1 MLQELNI
8 ENIGVVESASVQFD
22 AGLNVL
28 TGETGAGKTIV
39 LTALGLVLGTKSD
52 PGLVRKGSEKLSVE
66 TVWDDISDDA
76 KSFVEESDGT
86 VEDGQLILS
95 RSVTNTGRSKIVCG
109 GRNVPS
115 SVVSELSG
123 KLISIHGQ
131 SDHVKLRDVKL
142 QLRVLDK
149 YCGVELSDVFNSFK
163 QKYDEFVKLNR
174 DLVKRI
180 KNNASVEAEKFFTE
194 MVVKDFQQLQPVKG
208 EEGELLQVIQKLTHL
223 EDIYNNLMQA
233 LNTAGEGLAGESTV
247 GVSEKINSMVRFV
260 NEVSQYDESIAD
272 AAKTLD
278 EVSVSFNDV
287 VSSLQAYTD
296 GVDLDVLNDLNNA
309 HTRLND
315 LNMMVKKYVP
325 GGNTDELFDF
335 MMEHVEKS
343 NVDMVS
349 VDDLEQLVESA
360 KDEAMQAAMIVSKV
374 RSENI
379 KRLTENV
386 NNELEHL
393 NMRGTKLHI
402 NHEVLQDVT
411 PTGCDNVEFMIT
423 TASMS
428 APKQISKAA
437 SGGELSRIM
446 LALEVVLADPES
458 VSTFV
463 FDEVDAG
470 VGGATAVEVGKRLA
484 MLAKKCQVIV
494 VTHLPQ
500 VAVFADSH
508 FKVSKEDTHDGGI
521 KSSVEKLNDSDV
533 THELTRM
540 LSGLEGSETGLQHA
554 QELRSIAA
562 GFKNGM

>member
-22 AGLNVL
+22 GGLNVL

-39 LTALGLVLGTKSD
+39 LTALGLVLGTKSE
-52 PGLVRKGSEKLSVE
+52 PGLVRKDSDKLSVE
-66 TVWDDISDDA
+66 TVWGDVSADA
-76 KSFVEESDGT
+76 ISFVEEADGV

-95 RSVTNTGRSKIVCG
+95 RSVTNTGRSKILCG
-109 GRNVPS
+109 GRSVPA
-115 SVVSELSG
+115 SVVSELAG

-142 QLRVLDK
+142 QLKVLDK
-149 YCGVELSDVFNSFK
+149 YCGSELYDFFNIFK
-163 QKYDEFVKLNR
+163 QKYDEFTKLNR
-174 DLVKRI
+174 DLAKRV

-194 MVVKDFQQLQPVKG
+194 MVIKDFNIIQPVKG
-208 EEGELLQVIQKLTHL
+208 EETELLQVIQKLTHL

-233 LNTAGEGLAGESTV
+233 LNTAGEGVSEDSTV
-247 GVSEKINSMVRFV
+247 SVLEKINSMVRFIS
-260 NEVSQYDESIAD
+260 EVSQYDENIAD
-272 AAKTLD
+272 AAKILD

-287 VSSLQAYTD
+287 ISSLQAYTD

-309 HTRLND
+309 HSRLND
-315 LNMMVKKYVP
+315 LTMMVKKYVP
-325 GGNTDELFDF
+325 GGTIDELFDF
-335 MMEHVEKS
+335 MMEHVDKS

-349 VDDLEQLVESA
+349 VDDLEKLVAVA
-360 KDEAMQAAMIVSKV
+360 KNNAMQAALMVSKV
-374 RSENI
+374 RADNI

-386 NNELEHL
+386 NKELEHL

-402 NHEVLQDVT
+402 NHEVLQDIS

-428 APKQISKAA
+428 APKQIAKAA

-446 LALEVVLADPES
+446 LALEVVLADPDS

-508 FKVSKEDTHDGGI
+508 FKVSKEETLNGGI
-521 KSSVEKLNDSDV
+521 SSRVEKLDDNNV
-533 THELTRM
+533 TYELTRM

-554 QELRSIAA
+554 QELRNIAA
-562 GFKNGM
+562 GFKNIM